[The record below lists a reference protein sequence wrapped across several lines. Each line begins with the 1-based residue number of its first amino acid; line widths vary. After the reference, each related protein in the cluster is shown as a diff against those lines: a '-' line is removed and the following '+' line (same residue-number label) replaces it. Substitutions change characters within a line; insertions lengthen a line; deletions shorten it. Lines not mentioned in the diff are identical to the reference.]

1 MNSYKQQVKN
11 KIGTATCE
19 KNLALS
25 YAFGPSLLP
34 NLVIPLLCVYVN
46 PRDSFYVCV
55 SREIQ
60 EWFVQEYVFIMEK
73 IKNECSY

>member
-1 MNSYKQQVKN
+1 MNSYTQQVKN

-34 NLVIPLLCVYVN
+34 NSVIPLLSVYVY
-46 PRDSFYVCV
+46 PRDSFYVCI

-60 EWFVQEYVFIMEK
+60 D
-73 IKNECSY
+73 

>member
-1 MNSYKQQVKN
+1 MKN
-11 KIGTATCE
+11 KIGTAACE

-25 YAFGPSLLP
+25 YALGPSLFP

-60 EWFVQEYVFIMEK
+60 EWFL
-73 IKNECSY
+73 